1 MKETIINISDK
12 IYLVQLAETEEERE
26 TGLSKIEKLDQDSGM
41 LFVMPEGQG
50 QVAFTMEDMSYD
62 LDLIFINEDD
72 EVYDVQYG
80 KAGSKDPIIST
91 GEDTVKYVL
100 EVNPNSGIKVGDEL
114 EFTDCPD
121 CEEVDEEEVNKM
133 YVIGPDGQPQMELVG
148 GERIFS
154 RDNTKTLIRLAKR
167 AKKSKSDSDYQK
179 LGRKMFKYLN
189 IQDNRDPEFVDA
201 PNNN

>member
-1 MKETIINISDK
+1 MQETIIKISDK
-12 IYLVQLAETEEERE
+12 IYLVQIAETEEERE
-26 TGLSKIEKLDQDSGM
+26 TGLSKTEKLDQDSGM
-41 LFVMPEGQG
+41 LFVIPEGST

-72 EVYDVQYG
+72 EVYDIQQG

-121 CEEVDEEEVNKM
+121 CEEVGEEEINKM
-133 YVIGPDGQPQMELVG
+133 YVIGPDGQPQMELIG

-154 RDNTKTLIRLAKR
+154 RENTKTLIRLAKR
-167 AKKSKSDSDYQK
+167 ANKSKSDSDYKK
-179 LGRKMFKYLN
+179 LGRKIFKYLD
-189 IQDNRDPEFVDA
+189 IQDNREPEYV
-201 PNNN
+201 NISN

>member
-1 MKETIINISDK
+1 MQETIIKISDK

-26 TGLSKIEKLDQDSGM
+26 TGLSKTEKLDQDSGM
-41 LFVMPEGQG
+41 LFIIPEGQS

-91 GEDTVKYVL
+91 SEDIVKYVL
-100 EVNPNSGIKVGDEL
+100 EINPNSGIKVGDEL

-121 CEEVDEEEVNKM
+121 CEEVEDVEVDKM

-148 GERIFS
+148 GERIIS
-154 RDNTKTLIRLAKR
+154 RRETKELIRKAKQ
-167 AKKSKSDSDYQK
+167 AKKSKSELDYKK
-179 LGRKMFKYLN
+179 LGRYMFRILDGQN
-189 IQDNRDPEFVDA
+189 SRPEEYV
-201 PNNN
+201 NLE

>member
-1 MKETIINISDK
+1 MKETIIKISDK
-12 IYLVQLAETEEERE
+12 IYLVQIAETEEERE
-26 TGLSKIEKLDQDSGM
+26 TGLSKTEKLDQDSGM
-41 LFVMPEGQG
+41 LFIMPEGLSK
-50 QVAFTMEDMSYD
+50 VAFTMEDMSYD

-80 KAGSKDPIIST
+80 KASSKDPIIST
-91 GEDTVKYVL
+91 SEDIVKYVL
-100 EVNPNSGIKVGDEL
+100 EVNPNSGIKIGDEL

-133 YVIGPDGQPQMELVG
+133 YVIGPDGQPQMELMG

-167 AKKSKSDSDYQK
+167 ANKSKLDSDYQK
-179 LGRKMFKYLN
+179 LGRKIFKYIS
-189 IQDNRDPEFVDA
+189 IQDNREPEYVNS
-201 PNNN
+201 PN

>member
-1 MKETIINISDK
+1 MKEIIINISDK
-12 IYLVQLAETEEERE
+12 IYLVQIAETEEERE
-26 TGLSKIEKLDQDSGM
+26 TGLSKTEKLDQDSGM

-72 EVYDVQYG
+72 EVYDIQYG
-80 KAGSKDPIIST
+80 KASSKDPIIST

-114 EFTDCPD
+114 EFTNCPD

-133 YVIGPDGQPQMELVG
+133 YVIGPDGQPQMELIG

-167 AKKSKSDSDYQK
+167 ANKSKLDSDYQK
-179 LGRKMFKYLN
+179 LGRKIFKYID
-189 IQDNRDPEFVDA
+189 IQ
-201 PNNN
+201 NNNEPEYV

>member
-1 MKETIINISDK
+1 MQETIIKISDK
-12 IYLVQLAETEEERE
+12 IYLVQLAETEDERE
-26 TGLSKIEKLDQDSGM
+26 IGLSKTEKLDQDSGM
-41 LFVMPEGQG
+41 LFVIPEGQD

-91 GEDTVKYVL
+91 SEDIVKYVL

-121 CEEVDEEEVNKM
+121 CEDVDEEEVNKM
-133 YVIGPDGQPQMELVG
+133 YVIGPDGQPQMELLG

-154 RDNTKTLIRLAKR
+154 RENTKTLIRLAKR
-167 AKKSKSDSDYQK
+167 ANKSKSESDYKK
-179 LGRKMFKYLN
+179 LGRKIFKYID
-189 IQDNRDPEFVDA
+189 IQ
-201 PNNN
+201 NNNEPEYV

>member
-12 IYLVQLAETEEERE
+12 IYLVQIAETEEERE
-26 TGLSKIEKLDQDSGM
+26 TGLSKTEKLDQDSGM
-41 LFVMPEGQG
+41 LFIMPEGLSK
-50 QVAFTMEDMSYD
+50 VAFTMEDMSYD

-91 GEDTVKYVL
+91 SEDIVKYVL
-100 EVNPNSGIKVGDEL
+100 EVNTNSGIKIGDEL

-133 YVIGPDGQPQMELVG
+133 YVIGPDGQPQMELLG

-154 RDNTKTLIRLAKR
+154 RENTKTLIKLAKR
-167 AKKSKSDSDYQK
+167 ANKSKLDSDYKK
-179 LGRKMFKYLN
+179 LGRKIFKYID
-189 IQDNRDPEFVDA
+189 IQ
-201 PNNN
+201 NNNEPEYV